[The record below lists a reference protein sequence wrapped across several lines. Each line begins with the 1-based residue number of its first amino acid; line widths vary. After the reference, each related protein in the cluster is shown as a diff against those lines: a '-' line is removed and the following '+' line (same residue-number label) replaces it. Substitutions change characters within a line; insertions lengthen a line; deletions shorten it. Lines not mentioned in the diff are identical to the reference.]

1 MRGRLALLGLA
12 LCGAAIATAER
23 EAIAQ
28 RASASQLIDW
38 STDGGDAQRT
48 GWVRDEKILT
58 KDNVKNLKLA
68 WKRETG
74 NEPRALH
81 SLMPALIAGQIQT
94 SDGTKQIAIVAGISD
109 NVTAIDV
116 DTGRVVWRRQ
126 WDYPGQT
133 VAGQDPKKLG
143 FLRPGGSSDTPA
155 IGPPDAQG
163 RRPLYFITGDGMLHI
178 LNLANGEDLQPA
190 YMFHVGKGW
199 SLNLVGNVLWM
210 ANTYAG
216 VSVVATRLDNPAHKI
231 LTWNSGS
238 GGA

>member
-1 MRGRLALLGLA
+1 MTGRLALLGLA
-12 LCGAAIATAER
+12 LCGAAVATAHQNV
-23 EAIAQ
+23 AAQ
-28 RASASQLIDW
+28 RASGQQLIDW

-58 KDNVKNLKLA
+58 KDNVKSLKLG

-81 SLMPALIAGQIQT
+81 SLMPALIAGRVQT
-94 SDGTKQIAIVAGISD
+94 SDGAKQLAIVAGISD

-133 VAGQDPKKLG
+133 VPGQDPKKLG

-155 IGPPDAQG
+155 IGPPDA
-163 RRPLYFITGDGMLHI
+163 
-178 LNLANGEDLQPA
+178 
-190 YMFHVGKGW
+190 
-199 SLNLVGNVLWM
+199 
-210 ANTYAG
+210 
-216 VSVVATRLDNPAHKI
+216 
-231 LTWNSGS
+231 
-238 GGA
+238 